1 MIQPELRNIERQK
14 QFITNASHELKTPLA
29 VIRANTELIELMEGE
44 NEWTTSTLRQVD
56 RMNGLIK
63 NLVTIARAEEKADKS
78 ALAEVDVSAAV
89 QDTVNTFTPVASQ
102 DGKEMVGEIEANVRL
117 VTETYNC
124 PDPYAV
130 TEMEDNALAVAL
142 DHIGM
147 LDRFLIIR
155 CSVDMDVFMNDS
167 TPETL
172 WGGQEAEN
180 LAEEESA
187 DIFETAM
194 HNNFK
199 VGSQVI
205 DAILEGKLS

>member
-1 MIQPELRNIERQK
+1 MSYKILNQELTEKVFSLVKDTKLETTENTRKYMAKGFQNADWAARDPMVQK
-14 QFITNASHELKTPLA
+14 GTAA
-29 VIRANTELIELMEGE
+29 
-44 NEWTTSTLRQVD
+44 TSD
-56 RMNGLIK
+56 NYWKG
-63 NLVTIARAEEKADKS
+63 AYD
-78 ALAEVDVSAAV
+78 
-89 QDTVNTFTPVASQ
+89 
-102 DGKEMVGEIEANVRL
+102 EANVRL
-117 VTETYNC
+117 VAETYNC

-142 DHIGM
+142 DHMGM

-155 CSVDMDVFMNDS
+155 CSVDMDVFMNGS
-167 TPETL
+167 TPESL